1 MRKRSFW
8 VLLVVGL
15 AYLGVL
21 GCDFAYDDLIIIT
34 GNPTIDEFSFEAIG
48 TIFSVSYWHPHLPL
62 DNLYRPLVILTH
74 AIEHALVGEAPLL
87 YHLVNLCLHLL
98 NVYLV
103 MRILAHLLLDRRGL
117 VLMGGLLFGLHPV
130 LSEAVCNVTC
140 RADMLTT
147 GFVLMGGL
155 LYLRADEAR
164 KRGHLSA
171 STIVGIALCY
181 LAALL
186 SKENGVVLI
195 GVIGLLGMHRQPLG
209 TGFGRAFGRTVAR
222 DWPLYLVLGV
232 VLALVFAIRQAVLGH
247 SAPATVITPPELN
260 LLPSQPNGIRMLT
273 AVKVLGMALWKLLV
287 PLRLTFDYG
296 TSQIPLS
303 RSVLDGG
310 FLASLLVW
318 GGLVGVGVARYR
330 EQRFPATGLLLIL
343 GSLLPMSNLI
353 LPSTSIFNERFLYLP
368 VVGWTL
374 LWVWGGARSCV
385 VRTSRRWWCSV
396 PCRWSALRTPPE
408 RCSAPSTG
416 ATWRQSWRVRPKH
429 RRGAPT
435 RCSMRPREPTSAR
448 TSRPMKTTLSAPWPP
463 SPNPPAPTTI
473 EGSGRNSRIG
483 PKRPGST
490 SRWRSPIAPTSG
502 ASRPPRSWATCT
514 PWPASTTEP
523 SPITSAPWRSG
534 RMTRT
539 CTTTSPCST
548 KGATKSGSSIISVK
562 RRVCVRAA
570 LVEGAG

>member
-1 MRKRSFW
+1 MGKRSVW

-15 AYLGVL
+15 AYLGVV

-140 RADMLTT
+140 RADMLTA

-155 LYLRADEAR
+155 LYLRADEGR
-164 KRGHLSA
+164 ERGRLSA
-171 STIVGIALCY
+171 TTIAGIALCY

-186 SKENGVVLI
+186 SKENGVALI
-195 GVIGLLGMHRQPLG
+195 GVVGLLGMHRQPLG

-222 DWPLYLVLGV
+222 DWPLYLVLGG
-232 VLALVFAIRQAVLGH
+232 VLVLVFAVRQAVLGH

-260 LLPSQPNGIRMLT
+260 LLPSQPYGVRFLT

-318 GGLVGVGVARYR
+318 GGLVGVAVARYR

-368 VVGWTL
+368 AVGWTL
-374 LWVWGGARSCV
+374 LWVWGGREVLRRTHIPPGVVFGALSVVCAAYATRTVLRTFDWRDVETIVARTAEASPRSANALLDAATRAYQREDFAAYEDYLERAVAAFPESPRANYYRGIWAQEQDRAQEARSYFEV
-385 VRTSRRWWCSV
+385 ALTDR
-396 PCRWSALRTPPE
+396 PNEWSFKAAKKLGYLHAVAGEHDRALSYYQRALAIRPDDPNVHHNLALLYQGRDQE
-408 RCSAPSTG
+408 RFEY
-416 ATWRQSWRVRPKH
+416 H
-429 RRGAPT
+429 RRQA
-435 RCSMRPREPTSAR
+435 AR
-448 TSRPMKTTLSAPWPP
+448 LR
-463 SPNPPAPTTI
+463 
-473 EGSGRNSRIG
+473 
-483 PKRPGST
+483 
-490 SRWRSPIAPTSG
+490 
-502 ASRPPRSWATCT
+502 
-514 PWPASTTEP
+514 
-523 SPITSAPWRSG
+523 
-534 RMTRT
+534 
-539 CTTTSPCST
+539 
-548 KGATKSGSSIISVK
+548 
-562 RRVCVRAA
+562 
-570 LVEGAG
+570 